1 MFHVKHFN
9 MKGEIIMIKTVK
21 VNDLVRYARNCADFA
36 KTDRLSNKVKKEYR
50 LRADTIR
57 AFLASEDANR
67 KYKPGTGK
75 DKQWSEYFNKVWNE
89 YDEMIFR

>member
-1 MFHVKHFN
+1 MFHVKHLHE
-9 MKGEIIMIKTVK
+9 KGVITMIKTLK
-21 VNDLVRYARNCADFA
+21 VDDLVSYARNCANFA
-36 KTDRLSNKVKKEYR
+36 KTDRLSDKTKNEYR
-50 LRADTIR
+50 LRAETIR

-75 DKQWSEYFNKVWNE
+75 DSQWSEYFNKVWNE